1 MGPRRGGLL
10 CYRKGLCWERR
21 GRAHR
26 QRPPPAFRAG
36 VWAATAAPHRTA
48 PHRAC
53 MHASSSP
60 GLCSPCNP
68 LSRSLALPWGSERD
82 KFAANLPILRTA
94 AAPALA
100 PAAPL
105 RSAETRVLQGD
116 REKSAKQK
124 RTNDCAKA
132 AIADKHHGEEEQ
144 R

>member
-1 MGPRRGGLL
+1 MGPRRRGLL

-26 QRPPPAFRAG
+26 QRPPPASSPPHTPAALGSG

-68 LSRSLALPWGSERD
+68 LARSLSRSLALPWGSERD
-82 KFAANLPILRTA
+82 RFAANLPILRTA

-100 PAAPL
+100 PVPAPVPRRMQRAGVWTAGSDLPRRPL
-105 RSAETRVLQGD
+105 RP
-116 REKSAKQK
+116 
-124 RTNDCAKA
+124 
-132 AIADKHHGEEEQ
+132 
-144 R
+144 